1 MNAPWGALLEAEL
14 AGVDVVRAH
23 VISHG
28 PAEVPASWVR
38 GRQAPAV
45 VFSSRT
51 QASAAVD
58 AAWSAGR
65 TFVLREVPALRLDTT
80 VGGLLVIDIWG
91 DSGFRPLATRAGAGV
106 LRLDSPLVAV
116 LDAVDLMRLSA
127 GPDAQIV
134 AVPIGW
140 NRTEPITRRQ
150 ELTSWTAVPSGDLDD
165 VSGRWVWEPEPEGGI
180 GDGPWAAQRAFGQV
194 NSRQEILRAA
204 VLVEKAASVAV
215 GPQPGAS
222 APWSSGGIDDIEDYL
237 RAMARHHD

>member
-28 PAEVPASWVR
+28 PAEVPVSWVR

-116 LDAVDLMRLSA
+116 LDAVELMRLSA

-134 AVPIGW
+134 ALPIGW
-140 NRTEPITRRQ
+140 HRTESITRRH
-150 ELTSWTAVPSGDLDD
+150 ELTAWMAMPPRDANGAD
-165 VSGRWVWEPEPEGGI
+165 GPWAWQPEPEGGI

-194 NSRQEILRAA
+194 NSREEILRAA
-204 VLVEKAASVAV
+204 VLVEKAASAAIARRPESSAV
-215 GPQPGAS
+215 S
-222 APWSSGGIDDIEDYL
+222 TSGGIDDIEDYL
-237 RAMARHHD
+237 RGMVRQGD